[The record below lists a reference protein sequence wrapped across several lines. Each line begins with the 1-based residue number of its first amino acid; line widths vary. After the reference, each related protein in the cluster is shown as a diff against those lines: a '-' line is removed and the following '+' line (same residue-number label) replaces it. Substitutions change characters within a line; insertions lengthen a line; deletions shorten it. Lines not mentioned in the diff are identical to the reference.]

1 MKASLGIL
9 LMITGTEPCIA
20 VCALLLAAIIYPVQF
35 SKDIA
40 DGEITPYTF
49 PYSLQAGLTTAG
61 QQIIFLSNF
70 SRGDLT
76 HWDTEGGPRTTCLG
90 LPPLIR

>member
-40 DGEITPYTF
+40 DGEIEITF
-49 PYSLQAGLTTAG
+49 YPVQSPGQGSPGLDNKT
-61 QQIIFLSNF
+61 FF
-70 SRGDLT
+70 SVQFFP
-76 HWDTEGGPRTTCLG
+76 W
-90 LPPLIR
+90 